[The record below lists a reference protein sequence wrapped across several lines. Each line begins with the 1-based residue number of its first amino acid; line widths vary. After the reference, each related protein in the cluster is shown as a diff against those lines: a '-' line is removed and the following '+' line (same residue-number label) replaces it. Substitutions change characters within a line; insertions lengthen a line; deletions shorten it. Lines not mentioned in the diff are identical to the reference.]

1 MEKENSV
8 YVFNYKEQTIWKVA
22 SLLWFVVALIFTSIL
37 VFSTILEKP
46 LYPFALQ
53 IVPLIFLPIGLGI
66 FYSRITG
73 VSYVIISDT
82 GVSIYQGMV
91 RKRKD
96 VLFSQIVQGRI
107 IRNKLILVLVDKK
120 EVTINLDL
128 LTVTDADELL
138 RILSNNITVKKGF

>member
-1 MEKENSV
+1 MEKKNSV

-53 IVPLIFLPIGLGI
+53 IVPLIFLQVGLGI

-138 RILSNNITVKKGF
+138 RVLSNNITVKTDF